1 MPSLFYRSI
10 NVSDKLEN
18 SSECSKCPGIER
30 EKCGANN
37 HIALYEKG
45 KSYLMQHTC
54 NLNTFPINWPECDF
68 WRQFKI

>member
-45 KSYLMQHTC
+45 KSYL
-54 NLNTFPINWPECDF
+54 L
-68 WRQFKI
+68 